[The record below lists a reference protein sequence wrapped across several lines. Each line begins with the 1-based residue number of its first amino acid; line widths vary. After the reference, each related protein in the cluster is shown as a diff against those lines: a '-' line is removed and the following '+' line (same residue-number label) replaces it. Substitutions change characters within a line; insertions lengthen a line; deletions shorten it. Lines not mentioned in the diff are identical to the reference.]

1 MASIYDRT
9 ELYDLFDTPNR
20 QAVYRE
26 HWHTLFAGKQ
36 VHTMLDVSI
45 GSGSVTLPALELNVS
60 LCGSDLSEPML
71 TSCAQK
77 LDSRGLAAELHQ
89 ADFSELSIWAGRQFD
104 FVVSSGS
111 SLGYVEN
118 ADVARALWQMDALV
132 APGGW
137 LCFDTRNWDY
147 ILQNRPRF
155 YLYDPLFDGDTR
167 INLIQVWDYELDGS
181 VLFHLL
187 YTFERENHIFQKEK
201 FEEHY
206 HPFFRALW
214 EQTLSSAIRIF
225 KSSRSLPSA
234 PMHLAANSTGIPSSL
249 KNLNPDKEAHRHV
262 SASGRPHPAPDA

>member
-9 ELYDLFDTPNR
+9 ELYDLFDTPDR

-71 TSCAQK
+71 TACAQK

-89 ADFSELSIWAGRQFD
+89 ADFRELSIWAGRQFD

-118 ADVARALWQMDALV
+118 ADVARALRQMDALV

-147 ILQNRPRF
+147 ILQNRPR
-155 YLYDPLFDGDTR
+155 
-167 INLIQVWDYELDGS
+167 
-181 VLFHLL
+181 
-187 YTFERENHIFQKEK
+187 
-201 FEEHY
+201 
-206 HPFFRALW
+206 
-214 EQTLSSAIRIF
+214 
-225 KSSRSLPSA
+225 
-234 PMHLAANSTGIPSSL
+234 SSL
-249 KNLNPDKEAHRHV
+249 AVCSTPC
-262 SASGRPHPAPDA
+262 

>member
-9 ELYDLFDTPNR
+9 ELYDLFDTPDR

-71 TSCAQK
+71 TACAQK

-89 ADFSELSIWAGRQFD
+89 ADFRELSIWAGRQFD

-118 ADVARALWQMDALV
+118 ADVARVLRQMDALV

-206 HPFFRALW
+206 HPFSRALW
-214 EQTLSSAIRIF
+214 EQTLSSLGYQNLQI
-225 KSSRSLPSA
+225 LPFPAQRPYA
-234 PMHLAANSTGIPSSL
+234 PGSELDWYTVLAQKPES
-249 KNLNPDKEAHRHV
+249 
-262 SASGRPHPAPDA
+262 